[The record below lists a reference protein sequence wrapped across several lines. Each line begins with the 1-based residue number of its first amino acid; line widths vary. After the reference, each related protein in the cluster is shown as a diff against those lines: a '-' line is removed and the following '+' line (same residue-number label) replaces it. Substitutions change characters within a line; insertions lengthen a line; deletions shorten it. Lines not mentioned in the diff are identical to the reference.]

1 MACTPPSY
9 MIISPKQPLLFRSAS
24 LSQESLG
31 TRLAGHYTCSPVYR
45 MVEYV
50 GV

>member
-9 MIISPKQPLLFRSAS
+9 MIISPKQPLPFHSAS

-31 TRLAGHYTCSPVYR
+31 SRLAGHYTCSPIYR